1 MIRILFLHFHAVRLI
16 AHLRKIGGRRHGQS
30 PGLQV
35 PEGGH
40 ALVSGRH
47 EDDEPVDVFAVHHH
61 DGISLDGT
69 DEEKKVLAE
78 IIDAANDLCEEL
90 DAYDKVKNSFVE
102 WYYERYKAQQAE

>member
-1 MIRILFLHFHAVRLI
+1 MAEGKIILPDEQIRVIEK
-16 AHLRKIGGRRHGQS
+16 HLRGEIN
-30 PGLQV
+30 
-35 PEGGH
+35 
-40 ALVSGRH
+40 
-47 EDDEPVDVFAVHHH
+47 
-61 DGISLDGT
+61 SLDGT